1 MVWRAYYLIKKDNYL
16 KISTL
21 IICIFSVFA
30 IVLNLEGSNCIT
42 QINSLPLINSSSN
55 EGGGVSNNGNFANQG
70 VEVQPQGQ
78 EQGQQQDSNTQSQ
91 EELVQ
96 QSYDLRKYCFL
107 VTNLYVY
114 SLFGIII
121 GFMILVLWYMRY
133 KKIWSGKKNKPIN

>member
-21 IICIFSVFA
+21 LICIFSVFA
-30 IVLNLEGSNCIT
+30 IILNLEGSNCIT
-42 QINSLPLINSSSN
+42 QINSLPVINSSSN
-55 EGGGVSNNGNFANQG
+55 EGGGVSNNSNFANQG
-70 VEVQPQGQ
+70 VEVQPREQ
-78 EQGQQQDSNTQSQ
+78 EQEQQQDSNTQSQ
-91 EELVQ
+91 EELMQ

-121 GFMILVLWYMRY
+121 GFIILVLWYMRY